1 MRKITASV
9 FLMVLAMVVTSQPSW
24 AMGMFKKK
32 HSRGGH
38 FVAGHWVPD
47 PTEEGDSFGPDGS
60 GAVGEEDFKPASLD
74 GEEPH
79 HDDPF
84 MREARKEHVGDDGPG
99 EEDPFEDIPGEGPSY
114 EGSRSVPLTECPISD
129 TESAV
134 PVPEPMSLSLMGMG
148 LAGVILKNR
157 KR

>member
-1 MRKITASV
+1 MRKITVSV

-32 HSRGGH
+32 HTRGGH

-47 PTEEGDSFGPDGS
+47 STEEEDSSGPDGS
-60 GAVGEEDFKPASLD
+60 GYGGEEDFKPASLVD
-74 GEEPH
+74 DEPH

-84 MREARKEHVGDDGPG
+84 MREARKDHVEDDGPG
-99 EEDPFEDIPGEGPSY
+99 EDGPFEDIPGDGPID
-114 EGSRSVPLTECPISD
+114 EGSRSVPLTESPTSG

-148 LAGVILKNR
+148 LAGMILKNR